1 MKQKILAFCLRHWK
15 EIGLVLLLLIVFGK
29 SQYDMRNAIKA
40 HEVSEQS
47 LKTQIETLQTLH
59 AKELKKRDEAVIQ
72 YRKDIEKLEQDYE
85 ERQTEIV
92 YLTKARKKVIIKEF
106 SENKNL
112 IIERFIQTYGLQ
124 YVD

>member
-1 MKQKILAFCLRHWK
+1 
-15 EIGLVLLLLIVFGK
+15 
-29 SQYDMRNAIKA
+29 MRNAIKA